1 MFQLLLAVSDWV
13 DHFCNRYFYSKTQT
27 MEFDGTGS
35 TRLLI
40 PDLVSLT
47 SLKED
52 STDDQSFNET
62 WAAGDYRL
70 EPYNGEPEQHWG
82 EPHTSIRVRQHGAK
96 TTFSS
101 GEQRFQIAG
110 VGAIVNIKRTVAQ
123 TSTTLQ
129 WRPQKSLSRL
139 TTGLSSLLDRRL

>member
-1 MFQLLLAVSDWV
+1 MAREAYRSLYGALTKLKDDSLLKDPAAGAGDDNEMFQLLLAVSDWV

-62 WAAGDYRL
+62 WAAYPSPAAWRQDHI
-70 EPYNGEPEQHWG
+70 QQWG
-82 EPHTSIRVRQHGAK
+82 A
-96 TTFSS
+96 
-101 GEQRFQIAG
+101 
-110 VGAIVNIKRTVAQ
+110 AIPDRRC
-123 TSTTLQ
+123 L
-129 WRPQKSLSRL
+129 
-139 TTGLSSLLDRRL
+139 GLSSI